1 MGWSAKGARP
11 NSQLF
16 YPPPIFIKGFPV
28 RNYNENGIMYYAF
41 NCFLFAFLDDDINN
55 RATVNLSFKPV
66 SFPPIEIDCG
76 VLPTPVMATKV
87 LETGTKVDGVVR
99 YACKEKGYEII
110 GSEMRTCLST
120 GVWSGFTT
128 SCKSKCLIPFKYT
141 EKDISCSCSCLS
153 SEY

>member
-1 MGWSAKGARP
+1 
-11 NSQLF
+11 
-16 YPPPIFIKGFPV
+16 
-28 RNYNENGIMYYAF
+28 MYYAF
-41 NCFLFAFLDDDINN
+41 NWFLFAFLDDDINN

-99 YACKEKGYEII
+99 YACKEKGYEIS

-153 SEY
+153 SEYYSITGGNNLLADTDNDSPFLFHCNIRSLRALT